1 MRQRIRLDGVSR
13 EIEGHNWHGV
23 NLLRIGRDGQVE
35 VPLSDRSISRCHAEL
50 SFVEP
55 LGWFVRDQGSTN
67 GTYLNG
73 TRIGLEQR
81 EIQERDLLQ
90 VGNLVLR
97 VVSMNQADLSTR
109 DSFCGAMRV
118 ETAAPHDWEQ
128 ALEAVACN
136 LAQHSH
142 TGAQLMG
149 LLRAGQ
155 ALHQHDSLDELL
167 RKSLDDAVRILD

>member
-23 NLLRIGRDGQVE
+23 NLLRIGRDRQLE
-35 VPLSDRSISRCHAEL
+35 VPLSDGSISRCHAEL

-55 LGWFVRDQGSTN
+55 LGWYVRDQGSTN
-67 GTYLNG
+67 GTFLNG

-81 EIQERDLLQ
+81 KVRERDLLQ

-97 VVSMNQADLSTR
+97 VVSMNQANPSTL
-109 DSFCGAMRV
+109 DSFCGTMRV
-118 ETAAPHDWEQ
+118 ETAAPHGWEQ

-136 LAQHSH
+136 MAQHSRS
-142 TGAQLMG
+142 GAQLMG
-149 LLRAGQ
+149 LLRAGH
-155 ALHQHDSLDELL
+155 AL
-167 RKSLDDAVRILD
+167 